1 MIRALAGWMLVQPL
15 AMRTSNDQLRLGRVH
30 SIGELPDPEM
40 RGKIPFAPGD
50 RVCWIEGRG
59 DVFVLNE
66 TLLIVSLSAPLAY
79 EPQED
84 ILTGAALVND
94 HEADDGDG

>member
-15 AMRTSNDQLRLGRVH
+15 AMRTANDQLRLGRVH

-40 RGKIPFAPGD
+40 QATIPFQPGD

-59 DVFVLNE
+59 EVYVLNE
-66 TLLIVSLSAPLAY
+66 TLLLVPLNGPLAY
-79 EPQED
+79 EPLDD
-84 ILTGAALVND
+84 IVTGNGGDHDDRDQAAT
-94 HEADDGDG
+94 